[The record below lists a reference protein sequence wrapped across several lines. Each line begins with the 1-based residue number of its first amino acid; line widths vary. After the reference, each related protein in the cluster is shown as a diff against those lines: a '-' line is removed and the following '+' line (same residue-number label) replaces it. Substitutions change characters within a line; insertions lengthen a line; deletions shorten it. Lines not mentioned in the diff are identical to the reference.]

1 MARMSLLSSPLL
13 LGFEDL
19 ERTLDRLSKA
29 STDGYPPYNIERLSD
44 DHLRITLA
52 VAGFTQADLEI
63 TVQDNQLLIR
73 GKTGDDT
80 ERVYL
85 HRGIAAR
92 QFQRSFVLADGIEV
106 AGATLEHGLLHV
118 HLHRPRPESTT
129 RTIKIDQPG
138 SERGDVAVGA
148 TVSRQARGGAA

>member
-1 MARMSLLSSPLL
+1 MGLLTSPYL
-13 LGFEDL
+13 LGFEDIEQVL
-19 ERTLDRLSKA
+19 ERLTKSGG
-29 STDGYPPYNIERLSD
+29 DGYPPYNIERLSD